1 MKYYSEELKTFFNTE
16 KECEKAEQAYF
27 AEVERQKAV
36 EAKKDEARKARAKEV
51 DEAYNAL
58 KSARKKYNDLLA
70 KFCEDYGAYHTS
82 FTSEDAPSVSSL
94 LDFFF

>member
-16 KECEKAEQAYF
+16 KECEKAEQAHF
-27 AEVERQKAV
+27 AEVEKKKAI
-36 EAKKDEARKARAKEV
+36 EAKKNEVRKVRAKEI
-51 DEAYNAL
+51 DEAYTAL

-70 KFCEDYGAYHTS
+70 EFCKDYGAYHTS
-82 FTSEDAPSVSSL
+82 FTSEDAPAISSL

>member
-1 MKYYSEELKTFFNTE
+1 MKYYSEELKKFFNTE
-16 KECEKAEQAYF
+16 KECEKAEQAHF

-36 EAKKDEARKARAKEV
+36 KAKKDEARKARAKEV
-51 DEAYNAL
+51 DEAYSAL

-82 FTSEDAPSVSSL
+82 FTSEDAPAISSL